1 MWEERNWRCGAWR
14 TLSVV
19 LLWGSTE
26 RLVVAGWGNGVKGF
40 FFFLK
45 MIACLYA
52 NRKEPKGPKGAGG
65 SGALLL
71 SRHEN
76 IWI

>member
-1 MWEERNWRCGAWR
+1 MGGEKLEVRGMEN
-14 TLSVV
+14 TLSSFAVGEHGEIG
-19 LLWGSTE
+19 GSWLGKWSQ
-26 RLVVAGWGNGVKGF
+26 RV

-52 NRKEPKGPKGAGG
+52 NGKEPKGPKGAGG